1 MNKSDNSEVYR
12 VLASI
17 VNFSDDGII
26 TKTLEGVITS
36 WNRGAEKI
44 FGYKAH
50 EVIGKHISVLI
61 PPDRLE
67 EEPEIIARIRRGELV
82 DHYETQRRRKVGS
95 MVHISLVVS
104 ATKDDDG
111 NIIGILKIAR
121 DITLKKRADEIQK
134 RMADIITLSDDG
146 IYTKTMDG
154 VITSWNKGAEKIYG
168 YPRSE
173 MVGKH
178 VSLLIPPQRFDEEP
192 MIMDRI
198 ARGESI
204 DHYETERVTRDGKIV
219 NISLSVSPVKESG
232 ERITGALIV
241 ARDITLTKRATE
253 RETWLASIINFSDDA
268 IISKTLEGIITSWN
282 RGAERIFGY
291 TPDEVIGK
299 HISILIPPG
308 RTDEEPEIISKVS
321 RGQYIHHYV
330 TERMRK
336 DGTTVNISLTVSP
349 VKNAHG
355 NIVGV
360 SKIARDITEQKK
372 REDEIKML
380 NRELEA
386 FNYTV
391 AHDLRSPLRAVMNY
405 SQILLD
411 KHTAVLPDDA
421 RHMVGR
427 IVRQSQRMDVLIEDL
442 MALSRLGLQPLEKST
457 IDMAALVKETVDEI
471 QAHENGKRL
480 EINIHTLH
488 NAWGDR
494 SLLKQVWDNLIGNAV
509 KYSRKTSAAII
520 IDIGYTLADN
530 NIVFY
535 VRDNGI
541 GFDMNYAPKL
551 FKAFQRLHNNSEY
564 EGTGIGLAI
573 VDQIISKH
581 GGKVWAEATPGQ
593 GATFYFSLPQ

>member
-82 DHYETQRRRKVGS
+82 DHYETQRRRKDGS

-471 QAHENGKRL
+471 QAHGNGKRL
-480 EINIHTLH
+480 KINIHTLH

-509 KYSRKTSAAII
+509 KYSRKTSAATI

-581 GGKVWAEATPGQ
+581 GRKVWAEATPGQ